1 MKRHPGALLDLLA
14 AYQLRTHTVL
24 SVGPHAGDPHI
35 IGDRSFAWLGGSSSE
50 RLLAFQLESNT
61 ELAALR
67 AGWSAEQCN
76 QRMRRIRHHR
86 RVALYSRSDLKTR
99 GILGR
104 LFGFV
109 VAGSHTNG
117 RRVFEQF
124 GGPGEIAA
132 LAEVPDNPK
141 RSVVD
146 ADRVAE
152 DVHSLGRVFDT
163 RREANR
169 GAHRLRRRHSRTQMN
184 RQGRRGG
191 AATKPGRRYETQD
204 R

>member
-1 MKRHPGALLDLLA
+1 MPA
-14 AYQLRTHTVL
+14 TH
-24 SVGPHAGDPHI
+24 DI
-35 IGDRSFAWLGGSSSE
+35 IADRSLAWLGGSSSD
-50 RLLAFQLESNT
+50 RLLAFHLESNT

-67 AGWSAEQCN
+67 AGRSAEQCN
-76 QRMRRIRHHR
+76 QRMRGIRHYR
-86 RVALYSRSDLKTR
+86 RVAFYSRRDLITR

-141 RSVVD
+141 RSAID

-152 DVHSLGRVFDT
+152 DMHSLGGVFDA

-169 GAHRLRRRHSRTQMN
+169 SPHRLRRRQSRTQMN

-191 AATKPGRRYETQD
+191 AATKPGRRYEEQD